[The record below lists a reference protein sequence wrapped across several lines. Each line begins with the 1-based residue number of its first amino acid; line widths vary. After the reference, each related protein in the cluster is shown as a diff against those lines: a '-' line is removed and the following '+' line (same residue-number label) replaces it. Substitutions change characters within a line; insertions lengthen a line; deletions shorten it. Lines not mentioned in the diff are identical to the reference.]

1 MCRYNARMGITLIAY
16 GIVVAVMGVLGFRMA
31 GSRQSLIMGVFTGL
45 MLVMSGGLVL
55 MGNRGGAYYGLG
67 VNAALIL
74 VFGSRYL
81 RTMKMLPAGYMLAA
95 SVIVAAVL
103 YAQLFT

>member
-1 MCRYNARMGITLIAY
+1 MCRYNARMGITLIGY

-74 VFGSRYL
+74 VF
-81 RTMKMLPAGYMLAA
+81 
-95 SVIVAAVL
+95 AAVNL
-103 YAQLFT
+103 LLVSQAATRADSSAPKPHVS